1 MPALKRTNFSAEVK
15 WLGLV
20 TDRERDLCAVPQ
32 SQLQMRF
39 VGPEGESH
47 GGMTRLSC
55 SRITSQHPRGTE
67 IRNVR
72 QISLVA
78 AEDIVSI
85 ASSIGLDVLD
95 PALLGANVVVSGLP
109 DFSHVPPSSRLQG
122 PDGTAFVIDMEN
134 RPCNLPARMIDTAHS
149 GHGKAFLKAAKGLR
163 GVTAWVEREGVLRLK
178 DRLSLDIPDQPV
190 WQHLE
195 VARG

>member
-134 RPCNLPARMIDTAHS
+134 RPCNLPARVIEKAHT
-149 GHGKAFLKAAKGLR
+149 GRGKAFLKAAKGLR

-178 DRLSLDIPDQPV
+178 DRLSLHIPDQPV